1 MQKAWTDEAW
11 EDYVRWQTRD
21 NKTLKRINA
30 ILKDI
35 DRAPFSGIGKPE
47 SLKHSR
53 QGYWSRSID
62 ACNRIVYKVENDRM
76 IIVQCGTHYD
86 D

>member
-30 ILKDI
+30 IWGPPL
-35 DRAPFSGIGKPE
+35 FSIAI
-47 SLKHSR
+47 
-53 QGYWSRSID
+53 RS
-62 ACNRIVYKVENDRM
+62 NFSPRRIVS
-76 IIVQCGTHYD
+76 
-86 D
+86 